1 MRRLMSWFGL
11 VALVVVVGC
20 TPSAPPYTP
29 PVPVP
34 PTPTPTPVPVV
45 ASLPAAPTRVQVLA
59 AHLTFQ
65 GLTVTCP
72 EIGGAQPWFEPA
84 ITTVSASCQAA
95 VYAAKHAAGD
105 TTIILDEDWS
115 YNDAG
120 VPTYMKAGRNLSADP
135 QAFRAAIQDAIV
147 RGGFDVVYVMVGG
160 DNGYAEAMTNLQALV
175 PVLAQAPSLL
185 PYCVLLPGFDSIIGY
200 NEGTQSFGPWTL
212 AQVSTWLTTAR
223 SLDPQGYVG
232 IEPSADEP
240 LMCRLSQFITPQAW
254 AALDIVLEETNNPH
268 SDGLWQNA
276 ARALCGAWRR
286 PPDEPKGDDP
296 SPPCDWGPATP
307 RGPVAPIGFEWGEYQ
322 WVRNRLS
329 PAQVQTTRAY
339 IKAMGFSVVD

>member
-11 VALVVVVGC
+11 GALVVVVGC
-20 TPSAPPYTP
+20 APSAPPYTP
-29 PVPVP
+29 PVHVS

-45 ASLPAAPTRVQVLA
+45 VTASLPAAPTRAQVLA

-65 GLTVTCP
+65 GLTVNCP

-84 ITTVSASCQAA
+84 IDTVSASCQAA

-120 VPTYMKAGRNLSADP
+120 VPTYMKAGRNLSGDP

-175 PVLAQAPSLL
+175 PVLAQA
-185 PYCVLLPGFDSIIGY
+185 
-200 NEGTQSFGPWTL
+200 
-212 AQVSTWLTTAR
+212 
-223 SLDPQGYVG
+223 
-232 IEPSADEP
+232 
-240 LMCRLSQFITPQAW
+240 
-254 AALDIVLEETNNPH
+254 
-268 SDGLWQNA
+268 
-276 ARALCGAWRR
+276 
-286 PPDEPKGDDP
+286 
-296 SPPCDWGPATP
+296 
-307 RGPVAPIGFEWGEYQ
+307 
-322 WVRNRLS
+322 
-329 PAQVQTTRAY
+329 
-339 IKAMGFSVVD
+339 

>member
-1 MRRLMSWFGL
+1 MRHATALFDGL
-11 VALVVVVGC
+11 VTALLVGFFPSALPYV
-20 TPSAPPYTP
+20 PSAPGP
-29 PVPVP
+29 PVPESSP
-34 PTPTPTPVPVV
+34 APVV
-45 ASLPAAPTRVQVLA
+45 IGLPPAPTRAQVLA

-84 ITTVSASCQAA
+84 ITTVSASCQGA

-120 VPTYMKAGRNLSADP
+120 VPTYMKAGRNLSGDP
-135 QAFRAAIQDAIV
+135 RAFRAAIQDAIV

-175 PVLAQAPSLL
+175 PVLAQPPSLL

-200 NEGTQSFGPWTL
+200 DEATQSFGPWTL

-223 SLDPQGYVG
+223 QLDPQGYVG

-240 LMCRLSQFITPQAW
+240 LVSRLSQFITPQAW
-254 AALDIVLEETNNPH
+254 AALDLVLTETSNLH
-268 SDGLWQNA
+268 SDRFWQNA
-276 ARALCGAWRR
+276 ARQLCGAWRR

-296 SPPCDWGPATP
+296 APPCDWGPATP
-307 RGPVAPIGFEWGEYQ
+307 RGPVAANMFEWNAYG
-322 WVRNRLS
+322 WVRNRVTA
-329 PAQVQTTRAY
+329 AQLAIDRAY
-339 IKAMGFSVVD
+339 LHALGYAVVD